1 MADDLTQDIVRS
13 GPLSDARQSHKDLF
27 GVETDPAKLRPD
39 PYVES
44 RKKTPRDY
52 LIDVFRGLGAGNYRS
67 GKLAGQVEDTANLL
81 PIIGQGLAARRSGK
95 AFKKGDYGE
104 AALEGVGALPGFIGP
119 AGRSGM
125 GALKLVNQGSGRPT
139 WLFTKDKRPFA
150 TANISPGGGTTVQ
163 SLFDPKALRQPFS
176 TGPDDPDLL
185 RLLGLNPLLPTDP
198 GGVIPSSLSAAQT
211 RRILSS
217 IVRDP
222 ELSHLDKI
230 HYQRVTG
237 ARKKH
242 ARASELGTPQTDV
255 MPIAP
260 LRTRAEKQGI
270 PPPKEMIVPDKFLY
284 DKPLPSRKKLLRA
297 ERARMGR
304 NEIDD
309 DLIDFG
315 IDALPEPGAVIED
328 MSNEAFNRLIPTRH
342 QSNASSAILR
352 HVGTTGRGQTA
363 DSPIRLGIEADGTIT
378 DKGTGQVVWE
388 PPLQEPSVPAENF
401 FD

>member
-27 GVETDPAKLRPD
+27 GVETDPAKLKRD

-52 LIDVFRGLGAGNYRS
+52 LIDAFRGLGAGNYRS
-67 GKLAGQVEDTANLL
+67 GKLAGQVESTADLL

-125 GALKLVNQGSGRPT
+125 GALKLVNKHSERPS

-150 TANISPGGGTTVQ
+150 VANVSPTGSTAVQ

-198 GGVIPSSLSAAQT
+198 GGVIPSSLNAAQT
-211 RRILSS
+211 RRIIAS

-222 ELSHLDKI
+222 DLSHLDEI
-230 HYQRVTG
+230 HYQRITG
-237 ARKKH
+237 ARPKH
-242 ARASELGTPQTDV
+242 RKYEALGPQTDV

-260 LRTRAEKQGI
+260 LRTRAEKKGI
-270 PPPKEMIVPDKFLY
+270 PPPKEMIVPDKLLY
-284 DKPLPSRKKLLRA
+284 DRPLPSRKKLLRA

-309 DLIDFG
+309 DPIDFG

-328 MSNEAFNRLIPTRH
+328 MSNEAFDRLIPTRH
-342 QSNASSAILR
+342 QSDATSALLR
-352 HVGTTGRGQTA
+352 HVEMTERGQTA